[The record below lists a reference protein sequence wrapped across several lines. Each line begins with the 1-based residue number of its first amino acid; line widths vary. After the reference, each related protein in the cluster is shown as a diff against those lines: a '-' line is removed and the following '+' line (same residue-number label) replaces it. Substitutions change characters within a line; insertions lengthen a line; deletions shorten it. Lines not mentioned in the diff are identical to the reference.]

1 MPLDPSTSEEERTLV
16 FGAEGNLAGT
26 LTLPAGSQRQARH
39 AVLLTNVGLMPR
51 CGPYRLNVEMAR
63 RFAQHG
69 VASLRFDL
77 SGLGDSTHPSNA
89 LALMQQWVL
98 DTRAAMDAAE
108 RELGVREFVMIGV
121 CSGADVAF
129 VTAPQ
134 DPRLRGLVLFDPYIY
149 PTRRTAVLGLLYRLR
164 ALGPVTTLRLM
175 VNRLARIARRRLQAQ
190 ASQVQAEE
198 GTLRYGPSAPSLD
211 EFAGT
216 LGAIVDGGARVL
228 LLYSGSYPYYYNY
241 DGQTADNLRPYGLD
255 EQVES
260 AMIRESDHVLMGYA
274 GRQRFIER
282 SLEAVSRWFGVAQV
296 ADASA
301 ASTAAPAASVAAGAL
316 AAPPIAADP
325 AAASASP
332 RREPAWEPALEGS
345 RCLL

>member
-1 MPLDPSTSEEERTLV
+1 MPLDPSTSRNERALV

-26 LTLPAGSQRQARH
+26 LTLPAGNQRPARH
-39 AVLLTNVGLMPR
+39 AVLLTNVGMMPR

-63 RFAQHG
+63 CFAQDG

-77 SGLGDSTHPSNA
+77 SGLGDSTQPSDA
-89 LALMQQWVL
+89 QALMKQWVL

-149 PTRRTAVLGLLYRLR
+149 PTRRTAVRGVLYRLR
-164 ALGPVTTLRLM
+164 ALGPVATLRL
-175 VNRLARIARRRLQAQ
+175 VVKRLTRMARRRLQAQ
-190 ASQVQAEE
+190 APQLQAEE

-241 DGQTADNLRPYGLD
+241 EGQTADNLRPYGLHD
-255 EQVES
+255 QVES
-260 AMIRESDHVLMGYA
+260 AMIRESDHVLMGLA

-282 SLEAVSRWFGVAQV
+282 SLEAVSRWFGPAQV
-296 ADASA
+296 V
-301 ASTAAPAASVAAGAL
+301 AAPAAAALPAPSGTPGAL
-316 AAPPIAADP
+316 GAPAAPVSPV
-325 AAASASP
+325 ASP
-332 RREPAWEPALEGS
+332 RRETAWEPALESS